1 MSKVDLKR
9 RLAPLY
15 DAARDRVA
23 VVDVPPLWY
32 LKVDGEG
39 DPGSSPAYRE
49 AVEALTH
56 LSHALKIRLKKGPEA
71 LDFSVLPLEGLWD
84 WNAAAGEKSV
94 LRWTAMILQPDAVK
108 PELVEEARGTLAKKK
123 PLAALPRVRFE
134 RLGEGRAAQILHLG
148 PSATQGDDVARLHRF
163 IADQGGRPRGRH
175 HEIYLNDPGRTEPEK
190 LKTVLRQPFA

>member
-1 MSKVDLKR
+1 MPKVDLKR

-32 LKVDGEG
+32 LKVDGIG
-39 DPGSSPAYRE
+39 DPSTSPAYRE

-56 LSHALKIRLKKGPEA
+56 LSHALKLKLKKGPEA

-84 WNAAAGEKSV
+84 WNLDAGEKSV
-94 LRWTAMILQPDAVK
+94 LRWTAMILQPDAVT
-108 PELVEEARGTLAKKK
+108 PDLVLETREALAKRK
-123 PLAALPRVRFE
+123 PLVALSRLAFE

-148 PSATQGDDVARLHRF
+148 PHSTQGDDVARLRRF

-175 HEIYLNDPGRTEPEK
+175 HEIYLNDPSRTEPEK